1 MNDHHEDMHE
11 PSDSLTHHTHFGPIL
26 GVLLIA
32 LALILGG
39 LVLWGSRLPK
49 DMPALEAPIPNN
61 EPETPR
67 ATADAQILETL
78 SPSDELDAIDADL
91 SSTNLDSLDT
101 ELNTIDAE
109 LGAVMEQ

>member
-1 MNDHHEDMHE
+1 MNDNHEDMRTPE
-11 PSDSLTHHTHFGPIL
+11 DSLIHHTHFGPIL

-39 LVLWGSRLPK
+39 LVFWGSRLPHEV
-49 DMPALEAPIPNN
+49 PNLEESIPNN

-101 ELNTIDAE
+101 ELNTIEAE
-109 LGAVMEQ
+109 LGSAMGQ